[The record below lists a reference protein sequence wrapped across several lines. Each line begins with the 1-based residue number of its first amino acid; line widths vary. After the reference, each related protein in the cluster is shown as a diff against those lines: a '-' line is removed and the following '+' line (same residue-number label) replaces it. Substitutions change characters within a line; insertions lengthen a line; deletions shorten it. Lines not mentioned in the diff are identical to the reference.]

1 VRCLSART
9 AFDALL
15 TTRNFPK
22 GSHVMMS
29 GESSPNAVFPLFNGL
44 LLHIYPAIN
53 IPDMVPPGCGF
64 TLSIWFKLCV
74 CFRHTLSGKSALVAH
89 VAQELGVA
97 LRRID
102 CFSFASDIPVIFFF
116 DHSCTFCF
124 TSSSLLPF
132 SFSLLS
138 SGRI

>member
-1 VRCLSART
+1 MHPRVRLQVPSPAAFGSSCAAQAAAPLRSAHACEKNSSETTLVRCLSART

-15 TTRNFPK
+15 TTRSFPK

-29 GESSPNAVFPLFNGL
+29 GESPPNAVFPLFNGL

-89 VAQELGVA
+89 VAQEL
-97 LRRID
+97 
-102 CFSFASDIPVIFFF
+102 
-116 DHSCTFCF
+116 
-124 TSSSLLPF
+124 
-132 SFSLLS
+132 
-138 SGRI
+138 